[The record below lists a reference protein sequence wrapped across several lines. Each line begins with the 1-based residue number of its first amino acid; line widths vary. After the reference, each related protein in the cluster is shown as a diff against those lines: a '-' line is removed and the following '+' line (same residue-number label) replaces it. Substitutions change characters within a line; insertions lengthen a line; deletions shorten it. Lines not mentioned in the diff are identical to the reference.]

1 MIKISLDQLEPGMR
15 LAKAVQAA
23 NGMVL
28 FSEGTELVVSWIERL
43 KDMNLEAI
51 YIEGEAVPAIAK
63 EEVLKQLAH
72 RFRNVQDKPYMD
84 VLKKAVQKHIE
95 GLYE

>member
-1 MIKISLDQLEPGMR
+1 MIKISVDRLEPGMR
-15 LAKAVQAA
+15 LAKPVQAA

-28 FSEGTELVVSWIERL
+28 FSEGTELNSAWVERL
-43 KDMNLEAI
+43 QDMNLEAV
-51 YIEGEAVPAIAK
+51 YIEGKLSPTIAIEDA
-63 EEVLKQLAH
+63 LDQLEQ

-84 VLKKAVQKHIE
+84 ILKRAVQKHIE